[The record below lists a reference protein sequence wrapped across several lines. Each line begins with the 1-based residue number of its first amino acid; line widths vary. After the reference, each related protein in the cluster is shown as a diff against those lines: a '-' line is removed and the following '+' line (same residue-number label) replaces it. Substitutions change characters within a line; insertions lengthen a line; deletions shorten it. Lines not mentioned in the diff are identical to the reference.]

1 MTSQYK
7 RIIGNLLISN
17 GQLCR
22 TKEFIPDYYYTLEY
36 IDTKN
41 FDELLIINV
50 GNNSNIFEDNFNT
63 TIAKIM
69 KKVELPLI
77 LGGNINNEKSI
88 LRSFEIGADRVLLGK
103 SSLRDDIK
111 YEKVLSKYGMQAFIG
126 SIVYD
131 SRKIHTSS
139 EKESIK
145 ALITQFTSLG
155 VSEIMLTAIDRDGS
169 LKGLD
174 LTGVEFAKKLTNSP
188 LILSGGLGNWK
199 HIEDALSLDSVVGVS
214 TSNIHHL
221 SSSAIDS
228 AREFLIKKKVP
239 IRYNHHKL

>member
-1 MTSQYK
+1 
-7 RIIGNLLISN
+7 
-17 GQLCR
+17 
-22 TKEFIPDYYYTLEY
+22 
-36 IDTKN
+36 
-41 FDELLIINV
+41 
-50 GNNSNIFEDNFNT
+50 
-63 TIAKIM
+63 
-69 KKVELPLI
+69 
-77 LGGNINNEKSI
+77 
-88 LRSFEIGADRVLLGK
+88 
-103 SSLRDDIK
+103 
-111 YEKVLSKYGMQAFIG
+111 MQAFIG

-131 SRKIHTSS
+131 SRKIHTNS

-174 LTGVEFAKKLTNSP
+174 LTGAEFAKKLTNSP

-221 SSSAIDS
+221 SSSAIES
-228 AREFLIKKKVP
+228 AREYLIEKKVP
-239 IRYNHHKL
+239 IRYNYHRL

>member
-63 TIAKIM
+63 TITKIT

-77 LGGNINNEKSI
+77 LG
-88 LRSFEIGADRVLLGK
+88 
-103 SSLRDDIK
+103 
-111 YEKVLSKYGMQAFIG
+111 
-126 SIVYD
+126 
-131 SRKIHTSS
+131 
-139 EKESIK
+139 
-145 ALITQFTSLG
+145 
-155 VSEIMLTAIDRDGS
+155 
-169 LKGLD
+169 
-174 LTGVEFAKKLTNSP
+174 
-188 LILSGGLGNWK
+188 
-199 HIEDALSLDSVVGVS
+199 
-214 TSNIHHL
+214 
-221 SSSAIDS
+221 
-228 AREFLIKKKVP
+228 
-239 IRYNHHKL
+239 

>member
-50 GNNSNIFEDNFNT
+50 GNNSNIFEDNFNS
-63 TIAKIM
+63 TITKIT

-103 SSLRDDIK
+103 SSLREDIK
-111 YEKVLSKYGMQAFIG
+111 YQKVLRKYGMQAFIG

-131 SRKIHTSS
+131 SRKIHTNF
-139 EKESIK
+139 EKENIK

-174 LTGVEFAKKLTNSP
+174 LIGAEFAKNLTNLP
-188 LILSGGLGNWK
+188 LILSGGLGNWT
-199 HIEDALSLDSVVGVS
+199 HIEDALSLNSVVGVS

-228 AREFLIKKKVP
+228 AREFLIEKKVP
-239 IRYNHHKL
+239 IRYNYHKL

>member
-63 TIAKIM
+63 TITKIM

-103 SSLRDDIK
+103 SSLREDTK
-111 YEKVLSKYGMQAFIG
+111 YQKLLSKYGMQAFIG

-131 SRKIHTSS
+131 SRKIHTNF
-139 EKESIK
+139 EKENIK
-145 ALITQFTSLG
+145 DLITQFTSLG

-174 LTGVEFAKKLTNSP
+174 LIGAEFAKNLTNSP

-221 SSSAIDS
+221 SSSAIHS

-239 IRYNHHKL
+239 IRYSYHKL